1 MKRLLISLL
10 LLSSISSFLFAK
22 EDVKLGFYVREGKTD
37 LAEIKK
43 APTDLIVSFENTII
57 FDSLIEDWI
66 KDQTEKN
73 GKPPKVT
80 AAGLQTEFLKSMDK
94 LLKSGKP
101 ISRIADKS
109 KVTKKYVIMLNVD
122 RIVPVPMVG
131 HTFTCRINLY
141 EASNLETP
149 ISVMTL
155 QIIESGGTIPGV
167 VSDKGIGQ
175 AGLTIASQL
184 KMLIANPKAARS
196 EKE

>member
-10 LLSSISSFLFAK
+10 LLVSVSSFLFAK

-66 KDQTEKN
+66 KDQTAKN

-80 AAGLQTEFLKSMDK
+80 VAGLQTEFLKSMDK

-109 KVTKKYVIMLNVD
+109 KVTKKYVMIMNVV

-131 HTFTCRINLY
+131 HTFSCRINLY
-141 EASNLETP
+141 EGSNLETP
-149 ISVMTL
+149 ISVITL
-155 QIIESGGTIPGV
+155 QIIESGGAMPGV
-167 VSDKGIGQ
+167 VNDKGIGQ

-184 KMLIANPKAARS
+184 QLLIANPKVVRS
-196 EKE
+196 ENE